1 VRLLEAFSDV
11 SSFTAV
17 ARAAHM
23 TSCAALASVFVFE
36 RVIVRR
42 CGAVPRRAWVI
53 WLSLVT
59 LVISG
64 AAWLAAVTI
73 DMTGLPISEA
83 LTRENL
89 RLVLT
94 QCDFGK
100 LWLIRI
106 CVVVLTTIAWFILRA
121 LRRGNKADA
130 LLAGSIALL
139 GSLAWAG
146 HGSFGSKPN
155 LHLTADTIHLLIIAL
170 WPGGL
175 LPLWLVLVNGMEI
188 NRLTAIVNRFSN
200 FALLAVAIL
209 VGSGWINTW
218 MIIASWRGL
227 IDTPY
232 GQTLLVKLALL
243 LGMLLLGAANLL
255 YLRPRITT
263 KESAM
268 RRLRWN
274 VAIETALLLGLMLV
288 VGYLGL
294 LPPPAEL

>member
-1 VRLLEAFSDV
+1 MRLLEAFSDV